1 MVKDIYKLSSS
12 FPSDE
17 KYVLVQQ
24 INKAAVPVVSN
35 IAEGTSRNGFQEIM
49 HLINISYSCLMEI
62 VCQTEIAFE
71 LLGCQK
77 KDVFEYISK
86 KGKKLSVKMSNYV
99 ASIKKSNI

>member
-12 FPSDE
+12 FPSNE

-35 IAEGTSRNGFQEIM
+35 IAEGTSRNGFQEKI
-49 HLINISYSCLMEI
+49 HFINISYSSLMEI

-71 LLGCQK
+71 LGYINK
-77 KDVFEYISK
+77 YVFENISK
-86 KGKKLSVKMSNYV
+86 KVKKTISKNGNYI
-99 ASIKKSNI
+99 ALLKKSNI